1 MSCLGLNIPNKI
13 KNIVVVYL
21 LTIRLIK
28 FILEEK
34 SF

>member
-13 KNIVVVYL
+13 KNIEVVHL

-34 SF
+34 YF